1 MSETKE
7 AMGDKFVKP
16 TKITRSVGLMVMPP
30 EKRAK
35 KKATGPGGQHA
46 ARRLQPSA
54 AAGQQQSVQRPAMQA
69 AAPTATAAQPRPATN
84 GPQYINAAVAANNAL
99 ANRNNSTQARQING
113 VYRTTAA
120 QNGVLPNGLV
130 TSQPQR
136 IQTQPQQSRPTVPSP
151 RQAPSNNPEVVDLS
165 DDDTPV
171 ALPSPTQQV
180 ARPGLTVRPV
190 QTMRQIP
197 QQRALVGFNSYIYK

>member
-35 KKATGPGGQHA
+35 KKVTGPGGPHA

-54 AAGQQQSVQRPAMQA
+54 AAGQQQQQSAQRSAMQA
-69 AAPTATAAQPRPATN
+69 AAPTATAAQPRLATN

-99 ANRNNSTQARQING
+99 ANRTNTQVRQING

-120 QNGVLPNGLV
+120 QNG
-130 TSQPQR
+130 
-136 IQTQPQQSRPTVPSP
+136 
-151 RQAPSNNPEVVDLS
+151 A
-165 DDDTPV
+165 
-171 ALPSPTQQV
+171 
-180 ARPGLTVRPV
+180 ARP
-190 QTMRQIP
+190 
-197 QQRALVGFNSYIYK
+197 ANNSGMIIFH

>member
-35 KKATGPGGQHA
+35 KKATGPGGPHT

-54 AAGQQQSVQRPAMQA
+54 AAAQQQPAQRSAMQA

-99 ANRNNSTQARQING
+99 ANRNSNNTQVRQING

-197 QQRALVGFNSYIYK
+197 QQRALVG